1 MNFLKA
7 EIANKKRA
15 LELAHSQ
22 PTTTDSTSTTTT
34 DPPTASTS
42 ASTTHATKYIRR
54 GDLERIRVEQQQRQ
68 DLLHAALKVAQLEVD
83 SNQTLAVASSSSSST
98 TTTTTTA
105 TTEHLSP
112 LTHVTDSRPEAFNI
126 SNEEAIKRLR
136 YKAQPIRL
144 FGESDKE
151 RRLRLRALE
160 LIEERSEGQRNEFM
174 NVMHNVDKD
183 MNLQQVADKI
193 ISSTPKIDNKKSTMT
208 TVRDED
214 GPLLPEGENR
224 TDNLLH
230 PKDQD
235 IIVDVSL
242 VKSNP
247 HKVYPQIYHALKVGT
262 PFLLTSA
269 TLLRAHESAPCLQ
282 RVLKEWEQSLADRPE
297 AVRRSTQGRMAAAT
311 QQTSAEYLKPLFKS
325 LRKRVSRSNKPKPT
339 HDQVTHS
346 VSSPSQDLAPD
357 VLQAIAEITY
367 NMQIREYL
375 RANDAYLRLSIG
387 NAPWPIGVTMVG
399 IHERSGRE
407 KIFSNNVAH
416 VLNDETSRKYI
427 QSLKRLLTFA
437 QTVRP
442 PSDLSQIMG

>member
-22 PTTTDSTSTTTT
+22 PTRTDSTSTTTT

-42 ASTTHATKYIRR
+42 ASTSHATKYIRR
-54 GDLERIRVEQQQRQ
+54 GDLERIRAEQQQRQ

-98 TTTTTTA
+98 TTTTATTA

-193 ISSTPKIDNKKSTMT
+193 ISSTPKIDHKKSTMT

-247 HKVYPQIYHALKVGT
+247 HKVYPQIYHALK
-262 PFLLTSA
+262 
-269 TLLRAHESAPCLQ
+269 

-325 LRKRVSRSNKPKPT
+325 LRKR
-339 HDQVTHS
+339 
-346 VSSPSQDLAPD
+346 DLAPD

>member
-15 LELAHSQ
+15 LELANSP
-22 PTTTDSTSTTTT
+22 PTTNDSTSTTT
-34 DPPTASTS
+34 DPSTASTS
-42 ASTTHATKYIRR
+42 TSTTQATKYMRR

-68 DLLHAALKVAQLEVD
+68 DLLYAALKVAQLEAD
-83 SNQTLAVASSSSSST
+83 SNQTLAVASSSST
-98 TTTTTTA
+98 TTTT

-112 LTHVTDSRPEAFNI
+112 LTEVTDSRPEAFNI

-193 ISSTPKIDNKKSTMT
+193 SSSTTKIDKNPTTT
-208 TVRDED
+208 TVGDED
-214 GPLLPEGENR
+214 GPLPEGENR
-224 TDNLLH
+224 TDNVLH

-247 HKVYPQIYHALKVGT
+247 HKVYPQIYHALK
-262 PFLLTSA
+262 
-269 TLLRAHESAPCLQ
+269 

-325 LRKRVSRSNKPKPT
+325 LRKRVSRSNEPKPT